1 MNGRVRSVY
10 DWKCVF
16 LGSSTNPENNVMDS
30 NSGSARGFFLG
41 MGRQKVFKLT
51 PSNRGGYA
59 WMPFNLAK
67 FELASGTLLYGEVVE
82 EKRGEARSMR
92 RVMAF
97 HVIDALYLGGEDVRD
112 VDFKARN
119 AMITAFCQ
127 VSQTRHVSHS
137 KTLNIPT
144 FHQNCQM
151 RITTLKTS

>member
-1 MNGRVRSVY
+1 MRSVY

-97 HVIDALYLGGEDVRD
+97 HVIGLVTNSIFSVCFLLL
-112 VDFKARN
+112 
-119 AMITAFCQ
+119 T
-127 VSQTRHVSHS
+127 S
-137 KTLNIPT
+137 KTEVLQLPSAIYVN
-144 FHQNCQM
+144 
-151 RITTLKTS
+151 L